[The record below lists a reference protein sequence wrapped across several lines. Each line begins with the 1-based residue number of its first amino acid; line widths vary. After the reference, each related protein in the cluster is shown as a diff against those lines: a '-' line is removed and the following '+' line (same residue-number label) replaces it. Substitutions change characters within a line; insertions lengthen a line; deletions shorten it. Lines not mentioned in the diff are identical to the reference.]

1 MSWKRRVKYQF
12 DYYRRRAL
20 GVFGY
25 AALPDYFTGRTARIV
40 YITILVATSLIY
52 ICQTSLAAGS
62 GYEMRDLQNKVN
74 TLQEDIQ
81 KIEVEIAE
89 NTSMAKL
96 ETRLAELNMVAISDI
111 KYISAVETAV
121 AKK

>member
-25 AALPDYFTGRTARIV
+25 AALPDYLTGKTARVIYV
-40 YITILVATSLIY
+40 VLLAAASLAY
-52 ICQTSLAAGS
+52 VCQTSLAAGS
-62 GYEMRDLQNKVN
+62 GYEMRDLQKKVN

-81 KIEVEIAE
+81 KINVQIAE
-89 NTSMAKL
+89 NSSMPSL
-96 ETRLAELNMVAISDI
+96 EKRLAELNMVAVSDI
-111 KYISAVETAV
+111 RYISSAETAV